1 MIFVTLGTQDKSF
14 HRLLKEVEKQI
25 DNGTIKEKVVVQAG
39 YTKYKSSKMEIFD
52 SIPKD
57 EFEDYIKKA
66 SLIITH
72 GGVGSILTA
81 LEFGKKV
88 IAVPRL
94 KKYKE
99 HTNDHQEQ
107 IVKEFTEQGYILGI
121 DKISSLH
128 QALEKSRQFE
138 PKKYTSNK
146 QNFQKLI
153 TDYIEKENH
162 ISWYN
167 RDRKMIV
174 ILFINFFC
182 FFFLRNL
189 LNPYLNLTLCY
200 FLSVFFSY
208 LFKIRKVKQALV
220 VIFYCYLL
228 EFSLFL
234 LLREFYCSILIA
246 KGIINF
252 LFLFLYH
259 YLDKRRGI

>member
-14 HRLLKEVEKQI
+14 QRLLKEVEKEI
-25 DNGTIKEKVVVQAG
+25 ENGTIQEKVIVQAG
-39 YTKYKSSKMEIFD
+39 YTKYKSDKMEIFD
-52 SIPKD
+52 SISKD

-66 SLIITH
+66 SLVITH

-81 LEFGKKV
+81 LEAGKKV

-121 DKISSLH
+121 DDVSSLH
-128 QALEKSRQFE
+128 QVLKKSKQFK
-138 PKKYTSNK
+138 PKKYVSNK
-146 QNFQKLI
+146 QNFQKII
-153 TDYIEKENH
+153 TDYIEKEDH
-162 ISWYN
+162 TSWYH
-167 RDRKMIV
+167 RDRKMILV
-174 ILFINFFC
+174 LFLNFFC
-182 FFFLRNL
+182 FLFLNKI

-200 FLSVFFSY
+200 VLSVFLSY
-208 LFKIRKVKQALV
+208 LFKNRKVYQALI
-220 VIFYCYLL
+220 VIFYCYFL

-234 LLREFYCSILIA
+234 LLREFNCSILLA

-252 LFLFLYH
+252 LFIFLYH
-259 YLDKRRGI
+259 SLDKRRGI